1 VGRLADL
8 AATVEDLLALGSLSR
23 SLRRDLKLSCPGWV
37 QKEMRLKRLF
47 AFACLP
53 GLLIAAGAQ
62 QPAGS
67 IAGPVAGS
75 GTASATAPV
84 ALDWTPP
91 ELAALGARA
100 EVKNSFVLDRTML
113 GAASALL
120 PDSDA
125 DARQSIRK
133 LDGIAVHIYRFHD
146 YDQIDPQQVELIRQ
160 AYHVRGWKHLVTSA
174 STGAPVHGGTDRTT
188 DRTTDLWLMV
198 DGVSVRG
205 GTLLEVTPRS
215 VNLVTFAGDLNPI
228 DLLRLRG
235 HFGIP
240 NFNGDKFQDAR

>member
-1 VGRLADL
+1 
-8 AATVEDLLALGSLSR
+8 
-23 SLRRDLKLSCPGWV
+23 
-37 QKEMRLKRLF
+37 MRLKSLF
-47 AFACLP
+47 AFVCLP

-62 QPAGS
+62 QPVGQVDGAGT
-67 IAGPVAGS
+67 V
-75 GTASATAPV
+75 SAAAPV

-120 PDSDA
+120 PDSEA

-146 YDQIDPQQVELIRQ
+146 YDQIDPQQLELVRQ
-160 AYHVRGWKHLVTSA
+160 AYHTRGWKHLATA
-174 STGAPVHGGTDRTT
+174 APTGGPVHSG
-188 DRTTDLWLMV
+188 TTDLWLMV

-240 NFNGDKFQDAR
+240 NFSGDKFQDAR

>member
-1 VGRLADL
+1 
-8 AATVEDLLALGSLSR
+8 
-23 SLRRDLKLSCPGWV
+23 
-37 QKEMRLKRLF
+37 MRLNRLF

-62 QPAGS
+62 QPAGQ
-67 IAGPVAGS
+67 VADS
-75 GTASATAPV
+75 GTVSAAAPV
-84 ALDWTPP
+84 ALDWAPP

-100 EVKNSFVLDRTML
+100 EVRNSFVLDRTML
-113 GAASALL
+113 GAAAALL
-120 PDSDA
+120 PDSEA

-133 LDGIAVHIYRFHD
+133 LDGIGVHIYRFHD
-146 YDQIDPQQVELIRQ
+146 YEQIDPQQVELVRQ
-160 AYHVRGWKHLVTSA
+160 AYHARGWKHLVTA
-174 STGAPVHGGTDRTT
+174 APTGGPVHGGTPDRG
-188 DRTTDLWLMV
+188 TDLWLMV

-205 GTLLEVTPRS
+205 GTLLVVTPRS

-240 NFNGDKFQDAR
+240 NFSGDKFQDAR

>member
-1 VGRLADL
+1 
-8 AATVEDLLALGSLSR
+8 
-23 SLRRDLKLSCPGWV
+23 
-37 QKEMRLKRLF
+37 
-47 AFACLP
+47 
-53 GLLIAAGAQ
+53 
-62 QPAGS
+62 
-67 IAGPVAGS
+67 
-75 GTASATAPV
+75 
-84 ALDWTPP
+84 
-91 ELAALGARA
+91 
-100 EVKNSFVLDRTML
+100 ML

-120 PDSDA
+120 PDSEA

-146 YDQIDPQQVELIRQ
+146 YDQIDPQQVELVRQ
-160 AYHVRGWKHLVTSA
+160 AYHTRGWKHLVTSA
-174 STGAPVHGGTDRTT
+174 PTGAPVHGGTDRTT

-240 NFNGDKFQDAR
+240 YFNGDKFQDAR

>member
-1 VGRLADL
+1 
-8 AATVEDLLALGSLSR
+8 
-23 SLRRDLKLSCPGWV
+23 
-37 QKEMRLKRLF
+37 MRLKRLF

-53 GLLIAAGAQ
+53 GLLLAASAQ

-67 IAGPVAGS
+67 IAGS
-75 GTASATAPV
+75 GTVSAAAPV
-84 ALDWTPP
+84 VLDWTPP

-100 EVKNSFVLDRTML
+100 EVKNNFVLDRTML
-113 GAASALL
+113 GAAAALL
-120 PDSDA
+120 PDSET

-146 YDQIDPQQVELIRQ
+146 YDQIDPQQVVLLRQ
-160 AYHVRGWKHLVTSA
+160 AYHTRGWKHLVTSA
-174 STGAPVHGGTDRTT
+174 VTGAPVHSGTT

-205 GTLLEVTPRS
+205 GTLLQVTPRS
-215 VNLVTFAGDLNPI
+215 VSLVTFAGDLNPI

>member
-1 VGRLADL
+1 MF
-8 AATVEDLLALGSLSR
+8 EDLLTLGSLSR
-23 SLRRDLKLSCPGWV
+23 SLGRGLELSCPGWV

-53 GLLIAAGAQ
+53 GLGILLIAAAAQ
-62 QPAGS
+62 RPAGQ
-67 IAGPVAGS
+67 VAGS
-75 GTASATAPV
+75 GTVAGTASAAAPV

-113 GAASALL
+113 GAAAALL

-146 YDQIDPQQVELIRQ
+146 YDQIDPQQVERVRQ
-160 AYHVRGWKHLVTSA
+160 AYHTRGWKHLVTSA
-174 STGAPVHGGTDRTT
+174 PTGAPVHSGTA
-188 DRTTDLWLMV
+188 DLWLMV

-240 NFNGDKFQDAR
+240 NFSGDKFQDAR